1 VERSIEMDTTLLKGL
16 NVLEALIRSD
26 RPRGVSEF
34 STELG
39 LTKSNVHRVLQ
50 TLQAAG
56 FVGQSDSGSYAP
68 TLKIWE
74 LGAKVYLKLDIPQ
87 EARPFLLELAN
98 LTHETVHLSVLDGT
112 EVVYLDKID
121 STEPVRAYSTI
132 GGRAPAHC
140 VATGKALLAFIDDA
154 AAHKGSAD
162 FPLFTPRTITTRQ
175 AFEASCADIRAK
187 GYAINWGEWR
197 EQVRGVAAPVRDAYG
212 SIVAA
217 VGISGPADRLT
228 HSRIIDA
235 APHVVETAMRISKA
249 LGYGPKGKIVQR
261 RA

>member
-1 VERSIEMDTTLLKGL
+1 MDTTLLKGL

-26 RPRGVSEF
+26 RPRGISEF

-56 FVGQSDSGSYAP
+56 YVGQSDFGSYAP

-74 LGAKVYLKLDIPQ
+74 LGAKVYLKLDIPR
-87 EARPFLLELAN
+87 EARPFLFDLAN
-98 LTHETVHLSVLDGT
+98 LTRETVHLSVLDGA

-121 STEPVRAYSTI
+121 SPEPVRAYSTI

-140 VATGKALLAFIDDA
+140 VATGKALLAFITDA
-154 AAHKGSAD
+154 AAHKGNDD
-162 FPLFTPRTITTRQ
+162 FPSFTPRTIITRE

-187 GYAINWGEWR
+187 GYAVNWGEWR

-217 VGISGPADRLT
+217 VGISGPADRLPRN
-228 HSRIIDA
+228 RILEV
-235 APHVVETAMRISKA
+235 APHVVESAERISKA
-249 LGYGPKGKIVQR
+249 LGYGPKGKVIQH

>member
-1 VERSIEMDTTLLKGL
+1 MDTTLLKGL
-16 NVLEALIRSD
+16 NVLEALIRSE

-34 STELG
+34 AMELG

-56 FVGQSDSGSYAP
+56 FVGQSDSGSYTP

-74 LGAKVYLKLDIPQ
+74 LGAGVYLKLDIPR

-98 LTHETVHLSVLDGT
+98 LTRETVHLSVLDGA

-121 STEPVRAYSTI
+121 SPEPVRAYSTI

-140 VATGKALLAFIDDA
+140 VATGKALLAFIGDA
-154 AAHKGSAD
+154 AAHKGSD
-162 FPLFTPRTITTRQ
+162 HFPSFTPRTITTRG

-187 GYAINWGEWR
+187 GYAVNWGEWR

-228 HSRIIDA
+228 RNRITEA
-235 APHVVETAMRISKA
+235 TPHVVESAERISRA
-249 LGYGPKGKIVQR
+249 LGYGPKEKIVHR

>member
-1 VERSIEMDTTLLKGL
+1 MDTTLLKGL
-16 NVLEALIRSD
+16 NVFEALIRSD
-26 RPRGVSEF
+26 RPRGISEF
-34 STELG
+34 ALELG

-50 TLQAAG
+50 TLQSAG
-56 FVGQSDSGSYAP
+56 FVGQSESGTYAP

-74 LGAKVYLKLDIPQ
+74 LGARVYLKLDIPR

-98 LTHETVHLSVLDGT
+98 LTRETVHLSVLEGN

-121 STEPVRAYSTI
+121 SPEPVRAYSTI

-140 VATGKALLAFIDDA
+140 VATGKAMLAFNTA
-154 AAHKGSAD
+154 TSKGEGD
-162 FPLFTPRTITTRQ
+162 FPSHTSRTITSRE
-175 AFEASCADIRAK
+175 AFEASCLDIRTK

-197 EQVRGVAAPVRDAYG
+197 EQVRGLAAPVYDAYG
-212 SIVAA
+212 SVVAA

-228 HSRIIDA
+228 RNRIVEA
-235 APHVVETAMRISKA
+235 VPHVVSCAERISKA
-249 LGYGPKGKIVQR
+249 LGYRPKPIVQR

>member
-1 VERSIEMDTTLLKGL
+1 MDTTLLKGL

-26 RPRGVSEF
+26 RPRGISEF
-34 STELG
+34 AAELG

-56 FVGQSDSGSYAP
+56 YVGQSESGSYAP

-98 LTHETVHLSVLDGT
+98 LTRETVHLSVLDGAD
-112 EVVYLDKID
+112 VVYLDKID
-121 STEPVRAYSTI
+121 SPEPVRAYSTI

-140 VATGKALLAFIDDA
+140 VATGKALLAFITDTAARKETDDF
-154 AAHKGSAD
+154 SS
-162 FPLFTPRTITTRQ
+162 FTPRTITSHD
-175 AFEASCADIRAK
+175 AFGASCADIRAK
-187 GYAINWGEWR
+187 GYAVNWGEWR

-212 SIVAA
+212 LVVAA
-217 VGISGPADRLT
+217 VGISGPSDRLT
-228 HSRIIDA
+228 RNRIIEA
-235 APHVVETAMRISKA
+235 APHVVEAAGRISKA
-249 LGYGPKGKIVQR
+249 LGYRSEGKIQN